1 MNNAEYEQLITKAP
15 LHRVEVQR
23 PNKDAELASYRK
35 AERIEE
41 PPMEFSFM
49 EILNGKFQAAVN
61 VTKFL
66 GAMTPHFINI
76 SWSWMMGNRTKL
88 AAAIGAFI
96 IAVLTYFNI
105 IIPEAFAPYIYSAVT
120 FILGL
125 IIDANKKP
133 KATEGGE

>member
-15 LHRVEVQR
+15 LHPVEVQR

-35 AERIEE
+35 AEHIEE

-76 SWSWMMGNRTKL
+76 SWSWMMGNSAKL
-88 AAAIGAFI
+88 ATAIAALIVA
-96 IAVLTYFNI
+96 ALSYFNI
-105 IIPEAFAPYIYSAVT
+105 LIPESLLPYITSGVA
-120 FILGL
+120 LL
-125 IIDANKKP
+125 IGWLIPAPQAKP
-133 KATEGGE
+133 KGGE